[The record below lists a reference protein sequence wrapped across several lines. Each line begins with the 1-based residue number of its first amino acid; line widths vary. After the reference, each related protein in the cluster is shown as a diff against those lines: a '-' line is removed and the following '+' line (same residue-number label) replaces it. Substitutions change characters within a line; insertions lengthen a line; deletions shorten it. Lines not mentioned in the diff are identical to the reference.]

1 MKKLLFFIAI
11 AAVMALQSCESCE
24 KDNGTNNAPTLLYN
38 VTATAEGQVEFTWF
52 NGGANV
58 DGFAQVYQC
67 NDSANNLLKEKGIS
81 LAKALNSNDASVS
94 EAANKVNS
102 FLNVTSTTGKYKLT
116 LKGYVKYGSI
126 VFEIDEVYPKEVPD
140 SI

>member
-58 DGFAQVYQC
+58 NGFAQVYQS
-67 NDSANNLLKEKGIS
+67 NDSANNLLNEKGIS
-81 LAKALNSNDASVS
+81 LADALNSNDASVS

-102 FLNVTSTTGKYKLT
+102 FLNVTSITGDYKLT

-126 VFEIDEVYPKEVPD
+126 IFEIDEVYPKEVPD